1 MIIFKPVTESQYTE
15 FLNLMLDHMADYIDT
30 TMELLGMSVNE
41 FEHFMKTLGQVFS
54 INWNNEVAG
63 YYWIEE
69 RGQELHL
76 HGIVLKEEYQRQG
89 IGTSTLRMIEK
100 QYKGQKDFIELG
112 VHLSNKRALKLYQE
126 LGYKIETTK
135 EDLKFHIMR
144 KKL

>member
-1 MIIFKPVTESQYTE
+1 
-15 FLNLMLDHMADYIDT
+15 MADYIDT

>member
-1 MIIFKPVTESQYTE
+1 
-15 FLNLMLDHMADYIDT
+15 MLDHMADYIDT

>member
-1 MIIFKPVTESQYTE
+1 MITYEPVTESQYTE
-15 FLNLMLDHMADYIDT
+15 LLNLMLDHMTDYLET
-30 TMELLGMSVNE
+30 TMDLLGMSVNE
-41 FEHFMKTLGQVFS
+41 FEQFMKTLGQVFS
-54 INWNNEVAG
+54 INCGNEVAG

-89 IGTSTLRMIEK
+89 IGTSTLKILEK
-100 QYKGQKDFIELG
+100 QYIGQKDFIELG
-112 VHLSNKRALKLYQE
+112 VHFSNKSALKLYQG
-126 LGYKIETTK
+126 LGFEIETTK